1 MAYYIC
7 QMAEK
12 YRAGSDDAA
21 VLREPAVE
29 YNAFPAALAPDG
41 IDHGLAVL
49 KELGVRASSKVA
61 GALPRLRA
69 ALQSGVPRPA
79 FDKLRDSL
87 GTTTEELAEVLGIP
101 LRTLA
106 RRTNRF
112 KPDESERILRVG
124 SVFQNAIKVIVEKD
138 AAARWMTE
146 PKRALSGLTPLRC
159 CDTEFGAREVDKLL
173 TRIAHGVFL

>member
-1 MAYYIC
+1 MTR
-7 QMAEK
+7 K
-12 YRAGSDDAA
+12 SKWDDGESS
-21 VLREPAVE
+21 VLRETAVE
-29 YNAFPAALAPDG
+29 YNAFPAALVPDG

-49 KELGVRASSKVA
+49 RDFGAKASSKVA

-69 ALQSGVPRPA
+69 ALQNGLPRPA
-79 FDKLRDSL
+79 FEKLRDDL

-106 RRTNRF
+106 RRTDRF
-112 KPDESERILRVG
+112 KPDESERILRVA
-124 SVFQNAIKVIVEKD
+124 SVFHNAVEVIVEKD
-138 AAARWMTE
+138 AAARWMTG

>member
-1 MAYYIC
+1 
-7 QMAEK
+7 MAEK
-12 YRAGSDDAA
+12 YKTGDAGAA
-21 VLREPAVE
+21 VLKETVVE
-29 YNAFPAALAPDG
+29 YNAFPMAHSTDG

-49 KELGVRASSKVA
+49 KDLGVKASSKIA

-69 ALQSGVPRPA
+69 ALQNGVPRTA
-79 FDKLRDSL
+79 FDKLRDEL
-87 GTTTEELAEVLGIP
+87 GTTTDELAEVLGIP

-106 RRTNRF
+106 RRTDRF

-124 SVFQNAIKVIVEKD
+124 SVFKNAVEVIVEKD
-138 AAARWMTE
+138 AAARWMTQ

-159 CDTEFGAREVDKLL
+159 CDTEFGAREVDRLL

>member
-1 MAYYIC
+1 MATKQRYDESS
-7 QMAEK
+7 ALKE
-12 YRAGSDDAA
+12 A
-21 VLREPAVE
+21 AVE
-29 YNAFPAALAPDG
+29 YDAFPAALAPDG

-49 KELGVRASSKVA
+49 KDFGVKASSKIT

-69 ALQSGVPRPA
+69 ALQNGVPRTA
-79 FDKLRDSL
+79 FEQLRDDL
-87 GTTTEELAEVLGIP
+87 GTSTDELAEVLGIP

-106 RRTNRF
+106 RRTDRF

-124 SVFQNAIKVIVEKD
+124 SVFQNAMEVLVEKD
-138 AAARWMTE
+138 AAARWMTQ